1 MFDHDWWSWP
11 ATRHYTYRYNLLD
24 ADKEEA
30 SFDEGRPDI
39 HNSRQPRHRAYCR
52 GSSTVLKLILATL
65 VTASACVLAFY
76 AGTIYEYQRNTKW
89 SSGDGGPLQLRTIEF
104 ELEYNASFGDA
115 PSPVTEAAWDDLLP
129 VQGGFFQHPQIAPS
143 RSDFAVFHQLHCLN
157 GIRQAYW
164 FTHAVATGAATLS
177 ASADGPDADMSEMIS
192 PRHIS
197 HCVDLLRQALMC
209 QPDLTVEVK
218 DERGGVT
225 GFGTVHQCKDWAQLM
240 AWMAEWET
248 YGQTDEEAYEA
259 GERHRHH
266 HHHDHLGH
274 V

>member
-24 ADKEEA
+24 ADKDEA
-30 SFDEGRPDI
+30 SLDEGHGEIRRQ
-39 HNSRQPRHRAYCR
+39 SRGP
-52 GSSTVLKLILATL
+52 
-65 VTASACVLAFY
+65 SACVLAFY
-76 AGTIYEYQRNTKW
+76 AGTLYEYERNTKW
-89 SSGDGGPLQLRTIEF
+89 SSGDRGQLQLRTIEF

-177 ASADGPDADMSEMIS
+177 ASADGTDAADVSEMIS

-259 GERHRHH
+259 GERYRH